1 MNTKAGSATVLI
13 ALTLL
18 VACGGAAPAS
28 APASV
33 APASVAPAA
42 SSPAAKPS
50 AAASAA
56 ASAPS
61 SAAASSKPA
70 PAGSGAPASAAAKGP
85 IKIGISL
92 TLTGAQAPVGKDNQ
106 DALNLY
112 LKSVNNTIAGRQIEP
127 IFVDDQFKADVGL
140 TKAKELVESQ
150 KVALLMGFIA
160 TPVGYAVA
168 QYVKDSA
175 HVPMMITSNS
185 GGEGMLTD
193 PKFKSP
199 YLTRW
204 TFTGTEINDPPADWA
219 AKQGYRKAAI
229 FVDDYAAGIQNADL
243 FASSFIRR
251 GGSIVQEEYAPLGNT
266 DYGPYLA
273 RLNKSADVIYEFL
286 TGVDGLRFM
295 QQYDTIAGQQK
306 LPVLDMF
313 GIVGSGTN
321 LGQLKEKAIGVVS
334 SDVLNP
340 VSTDPGTQAF
350 LKAWQAAYPGSDRP
364 ATHDAAHG
372 YASGQILGAALEKV
386 GGQIENTQE
395 FLNALYSL
403 QIDTAKGPVKLDQ
416 NHDIV
421 QNIYL
426 YRVIKKGD
434 GVGWEEA
441 ATYKDVSDTWDRSA
455 EEIANFPYEKMKGKW
470 VGMTKDQLEQ
480 ALK

>member
-1 MNTKAGSATVLI
+1 MKTKTGSAVVLI

-18 VACGGAAPAS
+18 AACGAAPI
-28 APASV
+28 
-33 APASVAPAA
+33 
-42 SSPAAKPS
+42 
-50 AAASAA
+50 
-56 ASAPS
+56 PS
-61 SAAASSKPA
+61 SAALSAKPA
-70 PAGSGAPASAAAKGP
+70 SAGSSAPASAAAKGP
-85 IKIGISL
+85 IKVGVIL
-92 TLTGAQAPVGKDNQ
+92 TLTGPQATVGKDNQ

-140 TKAKELVESQ
+140 TKAKELVENQ
-150 KVALLMGFIA
+150 KVALLMGIIA
-160 TPVGYAVA
+160 TPVAYAVA
-168 QYVKDSA
+168 QYVKNTA
-175 HVPMMITSNS
+175 HVPLLLTSNA

-193 PKFKSP
+193 SKYKSP

-204 TFTGTEINDPPADWA
+204 TFTGAEIADPPADWA

-243 FASSFIRR
+243 FASAFIRR
-251 GGSIVQEEYAPLGNT
+251 GGSIVEEEYPPLGNA

-286 TGVDGLRFM
+286 TGVDGLRWM
-295 QQYDTIAGQQK
+295 QQYATIAGQHK

-313 GIVGSGTN
+313 GILGSGTN
-321 LGQLKEKAIGVVS
+321 LAQLKQQAVGVVS

-340 VSTDPGTQAF
+340 ASTDPGTQAF
-350 LKAWQAAYPGSDRP
+350 LKAWQGAYPGGDRP
-364 ATHDAAHG
+364 PTHDAAHG
-372 YASGQILGAALEKV
+372 YASGQILAAALEKV
-386 GGQIENTQE
+386 GGQIENTQR

-426 YRVIKKGD
+426 YRVVKKGD
-434 GVGWEEA
+434 GVGWEDA
-441 ATYKDVSDTWDRSA
+441 QTYHDVSDTWDRSA
-455 EEIANFPYEKMKGKW
+455 QELAHFPWEKMKGKW